1 VDLLDP
7 TTTPQLIEGAY
18 SVSWNGDDTLAF
30 IAQDGSLRL
39 YSPTTGVVVVNPI
52 QDPAVNIATQKNGG
66 SDPIWTTD
74 ANSRFVA
81 QRVTDAT
88 TGDRTL
94 EWGAIGADGSFSATK
109 DLPPVFQ
116 RTGLERLAGADAH
129 TFQPSCSDGGTLIEA
144 RCTMVETDSTG
155 TMIATRVGTPDYAY
169 LADFAWAENG
179 RDAWLLFDDGAEG
192 GSGAAGDGVASL
204 SLSHPDGSRTE
215 YSQLQ
220 LGGGKLAI
228 LGVGQSA
235 DGLPLVAVGS
245 RNSWLRSFVAAVG
258 GDLHAG
264 SPGYSIGL
272 EGTSWFAG
280 WAGQQPDYD
289 PD

>member
-1 VDLLDP
+1 MWCGIRCWSKD
-7 TTTPQLIEGAY
+7 GRSGRWRA
-18 SVSWNGDDTLAF
+18 SWASRGRPSAIYGPDDA
-30 IAQDGSLRL
+30 
-39 YSPTTGVVVVNPI
+39 
-52 QDPAVNIATQKNGG
+52 
-66 SDPIWTTD
+66 
-74 ANSRFVA
+74 
-81 QRVTDAT
+81 
-88 TGDRTL
+88 
-94 EWGAIGADGSFSATK
+94 
-109 DLPPVFQ
+109 
-116 RTGLERLAGADAH
+116 
-129 TFQPSCSDGGTLIEA
+129 
-144 RCTMVETDSTG
+144 
-155 TMIATRVGTPDYAY
+155 
-169 LADFAWAENG
+169 
-179 RDAWLLFDDGAEG
+179 GAEG
-192 GSGAAGDGVASL
+192 GSGAAGDGAASL